1 MKEVNTMDV
10 NAVNNSYAYTN
21 ATDNKNQTAKKSE
34 ADNKSTAAAADKA
47 AVYEK
52 SSESAADAS
61 KQIYSKSK
69 ADRDAIVKQ
78 MKNEMAK
85 SQQQLVDIVKKMMG
99 KQGSTYAKASGDDIW
114 KFLAS
119 GDYTEDAAT
128 KAQAQADIAED
139 GYWGVEQTSQRIFD
153 FAQALA
159 GDDEEMMRKME
170 KAFEKGFKQATG
182 AWGKKLPD
190 ISGQTYDAVKD
201 KFNAYYDSKK
211 TA

>member
-1 MKEVNTMDV
+1 MDV
-10 NAVNNSYAYTN
+10 NAVNNSYTYAN
-21 ATDNKNQTAKKSE
+21 VADNNSQAAKKSE
-34 ADNKSTAAAADKA
+34 TDNKSASASAEKA

-52 SSESAADAS
+52 SSETSTDTS

-69 ADRDAIVKQ
+69 ADRSAIVSQ
-78 MKNEMAK
+78 MKNELAK
-85 SQQQLVDIVKKMMG
+85 SQQQLVDIVKKMIG

-119 GDYTEDAAT
+119 GDFTVDAAT

>member
-1 MKEVNTMDV
+1 MDV
-10 NAVNNSYAYTN
+10 SSVGGNSYSYTGAADNNSQA
-21 ATDNKNQTAKKSE
+21 AKTSE
-34 ADNKSTAAAADKA
+34 ADNKKASASEDKA
-47 AVYEK
+47 AVYDK
-52 SSESAADAS
+52 SSASKADTS
-61 KQIYSKSK
+61 KQIYSKSQ
-69 ADRDAIVKQ
+69 ADRSAIVKQ
-78 MKNEMAK
+78 MKSEMAK
-85 SQQQLVDIVKKMMG
+85 SQQQLVDIVKKMIG
-99 KQGSTYAKASGDDIW
+99 KQGSTYAKASDDDMW

-119 GDYTEDAAT
+119 GDYTVDAAT

-159 GDDEEMMRKME
+159 GDDEAMMRKME

-182 AWGKKLPD
+182 AWGRKLPD